1 MNEYNQ
7 KINQYF
13 IKHQHNYVCE
23 YGPVEDYLFFN
34 GHLFY
39 AVECS
44 IYKDNHKI
52 LDVPKYHDKDF
63 ICKLVSI
70 DKESILLVAL
80 DSGYILSYR
89 IQNDSLTYKNST
101 KIYECNLERDLELS
115 YYDQE
120 YLMIF
125 IDDLEVENNIV
136 TINLNIKK
144 EYYKFDVETGL
155 LKKLISS
162 DNN

>member
-1 MNEYNQ
+1 M
-7 KINQYF
+7 
-13 IKHQHNYVCE
+13 
-23 YGPVEDYLFFN
+23 
-34 GHLFY
+34 
-39 AVECS
+39 
-44 IYKDNHKI
+44 
-52 LDVPKYHDKDF
+52 
-63 ICKLVSI
+63 VSI